1 MCTFLEPLRNI
12 LPQWYDCLVT
22 MLVWR
27 VGQLA
32 AQRGWSVRRLADA
45 AGLDEKTV
53 RNIVAGRATRVD
65 LDTIARLSSSLEIP
79 PGALWSTEPDPRD
92 AWLAAAGAAGQA
104 QPGELDEVLA
114 GHRPEIFDS
123 ALERATRSQ

>member
-1 MCTFLEPLRNI
+1 M
-12 LPQWYDCLVT
+12 
-22 MLVWR
+22 
-27 VGQLA
+27 A
-32 AQRGWSVRRLADA
+32 AQRGWSVRRLAEA

-65 LDTIARLSSSLEIP
+65 LDTIARLSSTLEVT
-79 PGALWSTEPDPRD
+79 PGALWATEPDVRD

-114 GHRPEIFDS
+114 DHQPEIFDA

>member
-1 MCTFLEPLRNI
+1 MIVHMSTI
-12 LPQWYDCLVT
+12 T
-22 MLVWR
+22 WR

-32 AQRGWSVRRLADA
+32 AHRGWSTRRLAEA

-65 LDTIARLSSSLEIP
+65 LDTIARLSSTLEVT
-79 PGALWSTEPDPRD
+79 PGALWRSEPDPAD

-104 QPGELDEVLA
+104 QHDELNELLA
-114 GHRPEIFDS
+114 GNRSDTFDS
-123 ALERATRSQ
+123 ALERAMRSL

>member
-1 MCTFLEPLRNI
+1 MTTI
-12 LPQWYDCLVT
+12 A
-22 MLVWR
+22 WR

-32 AQRGWSVRRLADA
+32 EQRGWSVRRLADA

-53 RNIVAGRATRVD
+53 RNIIAGRATRVD
-65 LDTIARLSSSLEIP
+65 LDTIARLSSTLEVT
-79 PGALWSTEPDPRD
+79 PGALWATEPDPHE
-92 AWLAAAGAAGQA
+92 AWLSAAGVAGQA

-114 GHRPEIFDS
+114 GSQPETLNA